1 MPIKPKKRLGQN
13 FLADTNIR
21 EKLVKAAEFNP
32 QDTILEI
39 GPGRG
44 EITSLL
50 LPKVRKVYALEIDGS
65 LCSILKQTLG
75 DYPNLELINKDILK
89 FDLNSIP
96 ERVKVIGNIP
106 YYISTPIIEHLFEYR
121 EKIQSIFMTV
131 QKEFAVRMSAAPG
144 SRDHSS
150 LSCFVQYYCEPK

>member
-65 LCSILKQTLG
+65 LCSILK
-75 DYPNLELINKDILK
+75 
-89 FDLNSIP
+89 
-96 ERVKVIGNIP
+96 
-106 YYISTPIIEHLFEYR
+106 
-121 EKIQSIFMTV
+121 
-131 QKEFAVRMSAAPG
+131 
-144 SRDHSS
+144 
-150 LSCFVQYYCEPK
+150 